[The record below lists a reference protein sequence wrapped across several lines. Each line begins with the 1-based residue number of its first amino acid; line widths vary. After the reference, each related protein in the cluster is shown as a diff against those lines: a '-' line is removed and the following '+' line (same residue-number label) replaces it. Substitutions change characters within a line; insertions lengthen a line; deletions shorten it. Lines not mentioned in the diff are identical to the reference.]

1 MIDPVLSA
9 DAPAHVTERSL
20 RQFAAVWLV
29 VFGALAARFWLVRS
43 QPTTAVVILA
53 VAVAVG
59 ISGLI
64 RPAAIRPVFD
74 GAMAVTRPIGW
85 VISHIILATLFY
97 GLFTPVAIAFR
108 LAGRDALQRRRPRD
122 TNTYWRRRPGVSDL
136 RDYFRQS

>member
-1 MIDPVLSA
+1 MIDPVGSA
-9 DAPAHVTERSL
+9 DAPVRATERNL

-29 VFGALAARFWLVRS
+29 VFGALAARFWLARS

-64 RPAAIRPVFD
+64 RPAAIRSVFD

-85 VISHIILATLFY
+85 VISHILLATLFF

-122 TNTYWRRRPGVSDL
+122 ADTYWKPRPGVSDI